1 MNRDWHSSF
10 VTGHHHIDQ
19 HHQELFHLTTLLD
32 QALFS
37 HSRDQIQGVLE
48 FLEEYTQYHFL
59 EEESL
64 MKSVSYLGYDRH
76 KNEHELFKD
85 MTQQIRVLFASN
97 APLAHC
103 VFCLRKLID
112 RMMVHIQTVDIDI
125 ASIAKGDHRETLA

>member
-10 VTGHHHIDQ
+10 ATGHHHIDQ

-37 HSRDQIQGVLE
+37 HSRDQIQDVLL

-59 EEESL
+59 EEEVL
-64 MKSVSYLGYDRH
+64 MQSASYPDYHRH
-76 KNEHELFKD
+76 KHEHDLFKD
-85 MTQQIRVLFASN
+85 MTQQVRILFHAN
-97 APLAHC
+97 AALSHC

-125 ASIAKGDHRETLA
+125 ASIAKGDHRETLT